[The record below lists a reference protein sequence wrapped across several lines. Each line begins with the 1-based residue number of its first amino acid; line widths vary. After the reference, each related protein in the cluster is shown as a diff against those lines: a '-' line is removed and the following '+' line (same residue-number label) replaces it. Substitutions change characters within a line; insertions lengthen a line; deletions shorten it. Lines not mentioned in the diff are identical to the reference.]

1 MAYAKALGAYDS
13 RGTGMQVISVNIG
26 GIREITWKGKAFK
39 TAIFKEPVNE
49 PVHVG
54 LLGLVGDEHANTE
67 NHGGTL
73 KALFAYPVEHY
84 TEFWRQALAGVL
96 LAPGSFGEN
105 LTTQGWMDHQ
115 IGVGDTYRVG
125 KALVKVTIPRKPCF
139 KLNARLGRDD
149 VLAQYLKSKRTGFY
163 LAVVEP
169 GDIAVGDRIELV
181 ESHPSQVT
189 PIDLVNLYLGHTVD
203 PELRDRALKL
213 GVLTQP
219 MRDLLNQRFEY
230 FDHQSEEEKAEF

>member
-1 MAYAKALGAYDS
+1 MH
-13 RGTGMQVISVNIG
+13 VISVNVG
-26 GIREITWKGKAFK
+26 GIRELTWKGKAFK
-39 TAIFKEPVNE
+39 TAIFKEPVTE
-49 PVHVG
+49 PVRAS
-54 LLGLVGDEHANTE
+54 LLGLAGDEHANTE

-73 KALFAYPVEHY
+73 KALFAYPSEHY
-84 TEFWRQALAGVL
+84 TEFWRQALAGIQLV
-96 LAPGSFGEN
+96 PGRFGEN
-105 LTTQGWMDHQ
+105 LTTQGWMDRQ

-169 GDIAVGDRIELV
+169 GNIAAGDRIELV
-181 ESHPSQVT
+181 ESHTSQVT

-203 PELRDRALKL
+203 PWLRDRALKL
-213 GVLTQP
+213 DVLTQP
-219 MRDLLNQRFEY
+219 MRDLLNERFEH
-230 FDHQSEEEKAEF
+230 FVHQSEEESAEF